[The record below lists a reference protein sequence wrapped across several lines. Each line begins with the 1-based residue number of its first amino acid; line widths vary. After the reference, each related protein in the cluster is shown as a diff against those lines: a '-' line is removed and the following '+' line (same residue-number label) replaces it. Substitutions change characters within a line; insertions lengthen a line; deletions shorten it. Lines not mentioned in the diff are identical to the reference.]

1 MKKINLLSVALL
13 GIMAILMGGSVWN
26 ESATMDELAHIPAA
40 FGYVTQGDYR
50 LNPEH
55 PPLQKALSG
64 LVSRAATRAHFPT
77 DTPAW
82 QDEVNGQWTQGAI
95 FLYESG
101 NDADAVIFWARV
113 PIMLLALFF
122 GGLLFIWTK
131 KRFGAASAALA
142 LFFYVFSPTL
152 LAHSRYVTTDLGA
165 AFGFFIGIIGLL
177 AFLESPTYKRIMYA
191 GVLFAIALLLKFSL
205 VLLLP
210 IAGFLIMAWVLVQSG
225 HNFIGRL
232 RLLAAL
238 TLRAGLAGLL
248 ALVIVWCA
256 YTPFVWNYPQERQ
269 LHDAE
274 FNLSSYG
281 FRSAANFDL
290 ALIKNRYTRPLG
302 QYLLGVLM
310 VQQRA
315 AGGNTAFFLG
325 EVSAA
330 GSRLYFPLLYFLKES
345 LAFHIATL
353 LALFLACK
361 RLRLRSA
368 IPLPIIN
375 RARMWIRNHFTE
387 FAFLFF
393 VAFYWLFSIKSPLN
407 IGIRHVLPTL
417 PFIYILVSRELALWI
432 RTVRTT
438 DPVNWIEWLVDI
450 YQMYIAA
457 IPKFLVL
464 AAIVIWLI
472 LANVFAFPHYLAY
485 YNELALG
492 VREGWRYAVDSNYDW
507 GQDLKRL
514 RNFADKE
521 GIEKIAIEYFGGGS
535 PRYYF
540 GDRYESWSSAKGPW
554 HGWFAVSAT
563 FRQNAFGATAPGF
576 DRAPKDSYEWLKP
589 FKPYTRVGSLF
600 VYYLP

>member
-1 MKKINLLSVALL
+1 MKKVNIFAATLLAVMALL
-13 GIMAILMGGSVWN
+13 MVGSVWN
-26 ESATMDELAHIPAA
+26 DSATMDELAHIPAA

-64 LVSRAATRAHFPT
+64 FVSWVVTRAHFPT
-77 DTPAW
+77 NTSAW
-82 QDEVNGQWTQGAI
+82 QDEVNGQWTQGAL

-122 GGLLFIWTK
+122 GGLLFLWTK
-131 KRFGAASAALA
+131 KRFGSATATLA
-142 LFFYVFSPTL
+142 LFFYVFSPTVN
-152 LAHSRYVTTDLGA
+152 AHSRYLTTDLGA

-177 AFLESPTYKRIMYA
+177 AFLESPTYKRIVYA
-191 GVLFAIALLLKFSL
+191 GMLVAVALLLKFSL

-210 IAGFLIMAWVLVQSG
+210 VAGFLLVAWVCVQSG

-238 TLRAGLAGLL
+238 TLRAGLGGIV
-248 ALVIVWCA
+248 ALMMVWLV
-256 YTPFVWNYPQERQ
+256 YTPLVWHYPQERQ
-269 LHDAE
+269 LHDAQ
-274 FNLSSYG
+274 FTLSSYG
-281 FRSAANFDL
+281 FRPAVNLDL
-290 ALIKNRYTRPLG
+290 ALIGNRYTRPLG
-302 QYLLGVLM
+302 QYFFGVLM

-330 GSRLYFPLLYFLKES
+330 GSRLYFPLLYLLKES
-345 LAFHIATL
+345 LAFHIATAW
-353 LALFLACK
+353 ALFLACT

-368 IPLPIIN
+368 TPLRD
-375 RARMWIRNHFTE
+375 RARMWIRDHFTE
-387 FAFLFF
+387 CALLFF
-393 VAFYWLFSIKSPLN
+393 IAFYWLFSIKSPLN
-407 IGIRHVLPTL
+407 IGIRHILPTL

-432 RTVRTT
+432 RRIRAA
-438 DPVNWIEWLVDI
+438 DPRHWIEWLVDI
-450 YQMYIAA
+450 YRMYIAA

-464 AAIVIWLI
+464 GAIVIWLVI
-472 LANVFAFPHYLAY
+472 AQVFAFPHYLAY
-485 YNELALG
+485 YNELTLG
-492 VREGWRYAVDSNYDW
+492 MRDGWDYAVDSNYDW

-514 RNFADKE
+514 RDFADKE
-521 GIEKIAIEYFGGGS
+521 GIKKIAIEYFGGGN
-535 PRYYF
+535 PAYYF
-540 GDRYESWSSAKGPW
+540 GDRYESWSSAKGPA

-563 FRQNAFGATAPGF
+563 FRQNAFGAPAPGF
-576 DRAPKDSYEWLKP
+576 DRKPEDSYEWLKP
-589 FKPYTRVGSLF
+589 FKPYTRVGSIF